1 MRKILLIL
9 LFFPFAAKAQ
19 TPLDVCIDSI
29 YAAYIHNLPS
39 PTPSQIAST
48 LALATKQCNAIAG
61 YVGSAGGGTMT
72 SLTPGVGFTSHTPI
86 TTAGTI
92 NIDTAGLIASKAWAN
107 NTFITSYTETDP
119 LSFHKA
125 DSNTAA
131 NAITLTYY
139 NAHLPSV
146 TGYIPYTDTSTKIVT
161 VTQLKDTA
169 TAIRSAIPSLTGYVP
184 YTGAAHDLQLG
195 NHVLTANS
203 GTYNTEVGTDLFGV
217 ENNAV
222 TKYSVLTVDGLTVN
236 STVPATTMTVT
247 DSGLIFPNGGVQTYK
262 ADSVTY
268 VTPYYYTSHLPS
280 LTGYV
285 PTSTILG
292 INGVNYDLSTNRSWS
307 VGTLV
312 GSDTVS
318 LSNRINLKVNY
329 TDTGSMLT
337 PYLRKYDTAS
347 LSNRINARVKYT
359 DTSTMLS
366 PYLRNDSTIYVTPT
380 RLADTA
386 DTLRAYT
393 DNQIAAA
400 QAGYV
405 NYYFDTSHNGTYRT
419 LTPNYN
425 YATQT
430 TSYTSV
436 VNNQKLDSFVT
447 ASLVPSQYTLR
458 AGYYNFHIHA
468 TQTSGTKTTELYF
481 ALYTMDTTGVKTLQ
495 GTSGYTTALT
505 NSDNGYTSDI
515 YILNDVLINLKD
527 RFVVK
532 VIASVTGGGSAPNI
546 TLKVMDNTVAGMYAP
561 SQGVSSARYIPWT
574 DTLSSSRYV
583 VTPTYLGS
591 LGYGTGTVTS
601 VGSGYGTN
609 FTAITGTGSVV
620 VDSIA
625 QSTRAWRQKAVDSLN
640 SVIATKGSGTV
651 TSVGSGYGTTFSTI
665 TATGNV
671 TVDTAAMATRARVQ
685 KGIDSVNAIVA
696 TKGSGTVT
704 SVTGG
709 RGLTGGTGTTTWTG
723 GLDTTLGY
731 TWTGSQTLSL
741 NSLGTSA
748 SPMLSMVNAT
758 SATSVNT
765 IQVSPSLDLI
775 GQYWDGSVTRTS
787 TIRIFNNTNSSTGGE
802 FSIWG
807 KTTGS
812 FSRLFYV
819 SGNGFV
825 TMGSTTLTSLTASG
839 GLTIAGSILANG
851 GITIGSSKKITLNTG
866 ANSSAGNTTLSSGT
880 VTISNNLV
888 TLNSQIWVSYRSNGT
903 LSGASLTRLFRVST
917 IVANTSFTIVA
928 ESAPGTTNTLDN
940 SDIQW
945 WYDN

>member
-1 MRKILLIL
+1 MKKALLLCL
-9 LFFPFAAKAQ
+9 LPFLGYATQLKKGTNATVFIDGISYNRGTL
-19 TPLDVCIDSI
+19 TPVFTFSTDTFL
-29 YAAYIHNLPS
+29 
-39 PTPSQIAST
+39 QI
-48 LALATKQCNAIAG
+48 QQN
-61 YVGSAGGGTMT
+61 GSAVVIPIRKYSFYTDGDHGNVAFSSGAKLMLWCD
-72 SLTPGVGFTSHTPI
+72 SFINTPTYAIQQYLLANITPV
-86 TTAGTI
+86 
-92 NIDTAGLIASKAWAN
+92 DTGL
-107 NTFITSYTETDP
+107 
-119 LSFHKA
+119 LLHKA
-125 DSNTAA
+125 DSAHY
-131 NAITLTYY
+131 ITPYY
-139 NAHLPSV
+139 FNSN
-146 TGYIPYTDTSTKIVT
+146 IPV
-161 VTQLKDTA
+161 
-169 TAIRSAIPSLTGYVP
+169 LTGYVP

-268 VTPYYYTSHLPS
+268 VTPYYYNAHLPAS
-280 LTGYV
+280 IDT
-285 PTSTILG
+285 TS
-292 INGVNYDLSTNRSWS
+292 LST
-307 VGTLV
+307 
-312 GSDTVS
+312 
-318 LSNRINLKVNY
+318 
-329 TDTGSMLT
+329 
-337 PYLRKYDTAS
+337 
-347 LSNRINARVKYT
+347 RINARVKYT

-405 NYYFDTSHNGTYRT
+405 NYYFDTTHNGTYRT

-430 TSYTSV
+430 KSYTSV
-436 VNNQKLDSFVT
+436 VNNQILDSFVT

-495 GTSGYTTALT
+495 GTSGYTTALS

-527 RFVVK
+527 RFLVK

-591 LGYGTGTVTS
+591 LGYGTGTVTN

-609 FTAITGTGSVV
+609 FTAITGTGNVV
-620 VDSIA
+620 VDSIS

-640 SVIATKGSGTV
+640 AT
-651 TSVGSGYGTTFSTI
+651 I
-665 TATGNV
+665 
-671 TVDTAAMATRARVQ
+671 
-685 KGIDSVNAIVA
+685 A

-709 RGLTGGTGTTTWTG
+709 RGLTGGVITTTGTLG
-723 GLDTTLGY
+723 FDTTLGY
-731 TWTGSQTLSL
+731 AWSTGQTLVA
-741 NSLGTSA
+741 NSLHTTPVAGIT
-748 SPMLSMVNAT
+748 LQNLT
-758 SATSVNT
+758 SATAGFTNE
-765 IQVSPSLDLI
+765 VSNSIDLKA
-775 GQYWDGSVTRTS
+775 GYYTGGVAHTS
-787 TIRIFNNTNSSTGGE
+787 TIRVYNNPNASSSTGE
-802 FSIWG
+802 FSLWSSIDG
-807 KTTGS
+807 GA
-812 FSRLFYV
+812 FSRFAYIGAAGNFSL
-819 SGNGFV
+819 SGGTFGGAV
-825 TMGSTTLTSLTASG
+825 TFNSSLTMAG
-839 GLTIAGSILANG
+839 VLNAANIIIVNGRKLTFNTSTNGCAGSA
-851 GITIGSSKKITLNTG
+851 
-866 ANSSAGNTTLSSGT
+866 TLSSGT
-880 VTISNNLV
+880 VTITNNIV
-888 TLNSQIWVSYRSNGT
+888 TASSIIQVTYQSGTTPTTGIRSY
-903 LSGASLTRLFRVST
+903 FRVST
-917 IVANTSFTIVA
+917 ITAGVSFVIVA
-928 ESAPGTTNTLDN
+928 ESAAGTTNTTDN
-940 SDIQW
+940 SVISW
-945 WYDN
+945 VMIN